1 MTGLHISQIGAHPFS
16 GQDIRSLFEHQAVVR
31 RDHPFLIWC
40 PFTGEEQ
47 VWTYGEFRR
56 ALNSF
61 ASGLHAR
68 GVRAGD
74 RVMIHVDNSSEGV
87 IAWLGTAWAGAVAV
101 MTNTRCSADEVAYFS
116 SHSRAVAVITQ
127 PKFADVVRETCTEAR
142 WIAVT
147 SSDSGEPT
155 ETSLPQW
162 AVPFEAIAGDPSSLP
177 ERPYDPG
184 APFGIQYTSGTTARP
199 KAVLWTHANALWAAR
214 VNSEHQ
220 DLRASDVHWAAMP
233 LFHTNAQAYSL
244 LASAW
249 VGASCV
255 LQPKFSSSRFWAV
268 SLKHGCTWASM
279 APFCLKA
286 LLDQP
291 VPEHRYRL
299 WGYAVC
305 DPPTDAYFKV
315 KTIGWWGM
323 TETLTHG
330 IVGSVHQANTALSIG
345 RVAPEYRLKI
355 LTEDG
360 RQAGPGETGDLR
372 IFGVRG
378 LSLFEEYVDNSKA
391 TGEAFDADGFL
402 ITGDRVRVAADGSIF
417 FADRS
422 KDMLKVGGENVAAS
436 EIERVIMEVFGVAE
450 VAVVARKHPMLDEV
464 PVAFVIA
471 ADPSHVALA
480 DAIVAACKEKLADF
494 KRPREVRLVPSLPR
508 STLEK
513 IAKAQ
518 LREILDAETAVS

>member
-1 MTGLHISQIGAHPFS
+1 MTGLHISQLGVHPFT

-40 PFTGEEQ
+40 PFTGDDHI
-47 VWTYGEFRR
+47 WTYGEFRR
-56 ALNSF
+56 ALMSF
-61 ASGLHAR
+61 AAGLHRR
-68 GVRAGD
+68 GVRPGD
-74 RVMIHVDNSSEGV
+74 RVMIHVDNSAEGV

-101 MTNTRCSADEVAYFS
+101 MTNTRSSADEVAYFA
-116 SHSRAVAVITQ
+116 SHSRSVAVITQ
-127 PKFADVVRETCTEAR
+127 PKFAGVVRETCGNAR

-147 SSDSGEPT
+147 STNSGEPADMA
-155 ETSLPQW
+155 LPEW
-162 AVPFEAIAGDPSSLP
+162 AVPFEEIAGDPATLP
-177 ERPYDPG
+177 PRPHDPL

-199 KAVLWTHANALWAAR
+199 KAVLWTHANALWGAR
-214 VNSEHQ
+214 INSDHQ
-220 DLRASDVHWAAMP
+220 DLRPDDVHWAAMP

-244 LASAW
+244 LAAAW

-291 VPEHRYRL
+291 VPKHNYRL

-330 IVGSVHQANTALSIG
+330 IVGSVHQANTSLSIG
-345 RVAPEYRLKI
+345 RVAPEYRLKV

-360 RQAGPGETGDLR
+360 RDAQPGETGDLR

-378 LSLFEEYVDNSKA
+378 LSLFEDYVDNRKA
-391 TGEAFDADGFL
+391 TEDAFDADGFL
-402 ITGDRVRVAADGSIF
+402 ITGDRVRIAEDGSIF
-417 FADRS
+417 FSDRS

-436 EIERVIMEVFGVAE
+436 EIERVIMEVPGVSE
-450 VAVVARKHPMLDEV
+450 VAVVARRHPMLDEV
-464 PVAFVIA
+464 PVAFVIPA
-471 ADPSHVALA
+471 EPSSAMLR
-480 DAIVAACKEKLADF
+480 DEILAACKQKLADF
-494 KRPREVRLVPSLPR
+494 KMPREVRLVPSLPR

-518 LREILDAETAVS
+518 LRAILDAETAPS